1 MWLILVVMMWSVAVI
16 TNPGLRKIALK
27 IVSAPDFN
35 SSEAGLACALEAW
48 RKALTPEQW
57 LRAADALMCNYLL
70 DVRAE
75 YERNLPVPRQRTPD
89 PQPPRAGGI
98 RFVEAVVEPE
108 PEPEP
113 AGDPVDKAD
122 DVPGA
127 VLRHSSESED
137 WPTPSKPGKT
147 FGQERLPAATKRRM
161 PPASP
166 KFGPVVVSHVTD
178 RAPASEPHMV
188 LTAAR
193 PVHAAPA
200 AKPAQV
206 QQDGWKVPAF
216 RNMKVF
222 PSLANRVTIN
232 GVATREGELTK
243 AQIPLRLEQ
252 IDAQRRTIHKK
263 DTHQQARIDR
273 RNELNR
279 ADEAEMRVRRALTR
293 ELQAEADR
301 LAAAEQVLVEYPAG
315 TTITELDAD
324 VLVECGYER
333 RSA

>member
-1 MWLILVVMMWSVAVI
+1 MI
-16 TNPGLRKIALK
+16 TNPGLREIALK

-35 SSEAGLACALEAW
+35 GSEAGLACALEAW

-75 YERNLPVPRQRTPD
+75 YERNLPVPRQRTLD

-108 PEPEP
+108 PESADEP
-113 AGDPVDKAD
+113 DDAPV
-122 DVPGA
+122 A

-137 WPTPSKPGKT
+137 WPTSSVPGKVSNP
-147 FGQERLPAATKRRM
+147 ERLSVATKRRT
-161 PPASP
+161 PPPTP
-166 KFGPVVVSHVTD
+166 KFGPVVVSHVVD
-178 RAPASEPHMV
+178 RTPAPKPQSVFTAPRPAPAP
-188 LTAAR
+188 LT
-193 PVHAAPA
+193 

-252 IDAQRRTIHKK
+252 IDTQCRTIRDK

-279 ADEAEMRVRRALTR
+279 QDEAEMRVRRALTR

-301 LAAAEQVLVEYPAG
+301 LAAAERVLVEYPAG
-315 TTITELDAD
+315 TTITELDAE
-324 VLVECGYER
+324 VLTECGYER
-333 RSA
+333 RSE

>member
-1 MWLILVVMMWSVAVI
+1 MINP
-16 TNPGLRKIALK
+16 NPGLREIALK
-27 IVSAPDFN
+27 IVSAPDF
-35 SSEAGLACALEAW
+35 SSDVEGMKRALDVW
-48 RKALTPEQW
+48 RKSLTPEQW
-57 LRAADALMCNYLL
+57 RDSANALMCGYLL

-75 YERNLPVPRQRTPD
+75 YQRNLPVPRQRTPD
-89 PQPPRAGGI
+89 PQPLRAGGI
-98 RFVEAVVEPE
+98 RFVESVVEPE
-108 PEPEP
+108 PES
-113 AGDPVDKAD
+113 KLAD
-122 DVPGA
+122 DSADEPDDAPPA

-137 WPTPSKPGKT
+137 WLAPSAPGKT
-147 FGQERLPAATKRRM
+147 FGQERLPAATKRRT
-161 PPASP
+161 PPPSP
-166 KFGPVVVSHVTD
+166 KFGPVVVSHVAD
-178 RAPASEPHMV
+178 RLPTSETQTVRTVVPA
-188 LTAAR
+188 
-193 PVHAAPA
+193 HAAPA

-243 AQIPLRLEQ
+243 TQIPLRLEQ
-252 IDAQRRTIHKK
+252 IDTQRRTIRDK

-279 ADEAEMRVRRALTR
+279 ADEAEMRVRRALAR

-301 LAAAEQVLVEYPAG
+301 LAAAERVLVEYPAG
-315 TTITELDAD
+315 TTITELDAE
-324 VLVECGYER
+324 VLAECGYEK